1 MWVNGLLRDVDR
13 AGPHPFAA
21 TVTMLR
27 DGLAK
32 LRAIEAPLA
41 AVAPEAPRL
50 RLWRGMRNVRAPE
63 LLMRCGGTELAPAS
77 FTPDLQV
84 AAGFASSRAPLLFVI
99 NTDASFMQRGVAMQ
113 WLSTAPFELEY
124 LLPPCTYLE
133 PTGRQQVIELRAGV
147 ADGVQGQERCTVVE
161 VVPQM

>member
-1 MWVNGLLRDVDR
+1 MATGGEN
-13 AGPHPFAA
+13 AGGQSSA
-21 TVTMLR
+21 
-27 DGLAK
+27 
-32 LRAIEAPLA
+32 
-41 AVAPEAPRL
+41 
-50 RLWRGMRNVRAPE
+50 
-63 LLMRCGGTELAPAS
+63 GGTPAGGDLG
-77 FTPDLQV
+77 TGGAPDLQV

-133 PTGRQQVIELRAGV
+133 PTGRKQVIELRAGI